1 MNIIFYNDSLVY
13 GGHEATT
20 VNFIKYLVKK
30 NNFNIYVYYNKQN
43 IRFYNQVSLI
53 KGIQIIELPYQ
64 LSRFLKI
71 FDLINPFKLYYLYKK
86 FKLQTPD
93 VVIGVQGTIEFSI
106 LGNWIAKF
114 MRIKNI
120 SYIPMTDNFTSQNNT
135 ILNKLKDIFYGIYY
149 KIPDN
154 FFTISKSEIIN
165 LKSRGINEK
174 NIGFG
179 YCGVNEDE
187 LSKINLFKNKT
198 SKIKIA
204 IIGRIEFKQ
213 KNQDYLIKFLNE
225 YKSSFNNN
233 FEFLV
238 IGDGPDRQELQLLIN
253 DSKLNSY
260 LTILPWES
268 DIQKLYSMFDVL
280 LITSNFE
287 GIPLVVYESIYFKKT
302 IITPNIN
309 GINEIVDNSSFYN
322 KKDMGAL
329 NHKINNFQNI
339 YLKSEIYDSN
349 KFNEIFYNYILC

>member
-30 NNFNIYVYYNKQN
+30 NSFNIYVYYNKQN

-106 LGNWIAKF
+106 LGNWIAKL

-154 FFTISKSEIIN
+154 FFTISKSEVIN

-187 LSKINLFKNKT
+187 LSKINLIKNKT

-225 YKSSFNNN
+225 YKSSFKDK

-253 DSKLNSY
+253 DSKLNS
-260 LTILPWES
+260 LVTILSWES
-268 DIQKLYSMFDVL
+268 DIQRLYSIFDVL

-287 GIPLVVYESIYFKKT
+287 GIPLVIYESLYFKKT

-309 GINEIVDNSSFYN
+309 GINEILDESCFYDKKSYNSLFFKIVNHKDIITDSQVHYYQEFNEAFYN
-322 KKDMGAL
+322 F
-329 NHKINNFQNI
+329 IQ
-339 YLKSEIYDSN
+339 
-349 KFNEIFYNYILC
+349 